1 MNNYIK
7 CSKCDALLGV
17 EFGEIEVEV
26 FDRFKIDTLK
36 EALNR
41 IIKNSKIM
49 VITGN
54 PLGGVVV
61 VYRKIKVVN
70 KKRKEN

>member
-7 CSKCDALLGV
+7 CSKCEALIGV
-17 EFGEIEVEV
+17 ELGKIEVET
-26 FDRFKIDTLK
+26 FDCFKIDTLK

-54 PLGGVVV
+54 TLGGVIV
-61 VYRKIKVVN
+61 VYRKIKVID
-70 KKRKEN
+70 KKQKEC